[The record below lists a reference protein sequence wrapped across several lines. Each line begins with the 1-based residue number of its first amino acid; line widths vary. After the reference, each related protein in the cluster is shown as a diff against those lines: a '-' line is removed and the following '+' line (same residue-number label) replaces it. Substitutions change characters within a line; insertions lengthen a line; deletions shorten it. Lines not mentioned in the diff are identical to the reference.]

1 MAPKHTAKGGGLME
15 GLWTGTAVYA
25 ATRARSFTGFL
36 KSFLGYAL
44 VLIAGLVVI
53 MWILKVIGIRGREGM
68 TSDIQCQ
75 AGETPTNDCYGERG
89 CMKASGNCYKLLTQ
103 QA

>member
-1 MAPKHTAKGGGLME
+1 MPSKKGGGLVT
-15 GLWTGTAVYA
+15 GLWTGTAVFA
-25 ATRARSFTGFL
+25 ANKSRTFTGFL
-36 KSFLGYAL
+36 TTFLGYSVVLMVGLFVVMWVLRAL
-44 VLIAGLVVI
+44 GV
-53 MWILKVIGIRGREGM
+53 RGREGM
-68 TSDIQCQ
+68 TAEIQCQ